1 MPEVCCGC
9 GELPAQDPAGGLQ
22 ILDSIIYLLRLDR
35 GICMLSYIILK
46 SVELIFRGS
55 NCTIKVCR
63 CAPVLVILF
72 ESNNGEVE

>member
-1 MPEVCCGC
+1 
-9 GELPAQDPAGGLQ
+9 
-22 ILDSIIYLLRLDR
+22 
-35 GICMLSYIILK
+35 MLSYIILK

-72 ESNNGEVE
+72 ESDNGEVE